1 MKMVKTISLLILCFI
16 CLNNAASGRK
26 SSLEESSANNN
37 TIKVGVDARVELISI
52 VFRLAGNP
60 EYNEGAIRSYERD
73 IERHFAG
80 FKDHPAV
87 KYAKKLRET
96 RLMSCDGPMQLA
108 VHLDRNFKA
117 RKPLDDWPWGLGGR
131 WKRQE
136 TQEFIDVL
144 QQFAKETK
152 FNEFFEEH
160 QGLYRKGIQSTEAI
174 LEKYGMRKWLYEFF
188 GAQKND
194 DLKLV
199 LGFVNGN
206 SNYGLRFEQGK
217 VKEKYA
223 VIGVYLC
230 SRAGNPIFSS
240 KQLETV
246 AHEFCHSFVNPV
258 VDKYMAQL
266 KPAGEIIYTKV
277 AEKLRRQGYQN
288 WQTMMYE
295 SAVRA
300 CVADFVEDNFDRK
313 TLDLYIG
320 SEVKGRS
327 FLWMKE
333 LSELLKTYENNRN
346 KYPTF
351 ESFFPEFVKFHN
363 DYATRLE
370 QPKVEKVNTALR
382 VSVDPRIELMS
393 IVFYLAGSSEYSKS
407 RMFDYCDAVDKY
419 FAPHVDHPAV
429 QFAAE
434 LVEKK
439 GIAYDAPMS
448 LALHID
454 NNFKPLKSFDDW
466 PWGIDSRWTKSDTQR
481 FLNLLSGFAQD
492 TRFDRFLKQNAG
504 TYESIVQAANK
515 FLDKADFRQWL
526 NEFFG
531 TNPEAQLNLT
541 LSPVNGRNSYKFRC
555 ENSPEKQIYYIA
567 GISQLDS
574 SGKPV
579 FNDILFNHLVEYFP
593 QAYIDPIVDRHRE
606 QLKPVAERM
615 VDIVPEQFRQYV
627 DGQWDIFTGE
637 CIMRTCQSCFI
648 KKYFK
653 ERHEPFLTA
662 GEQYGLI
669 FIRELTN
676 LAETYQKNRDKYP
689 TFESFLPEFIKFF
702 REYRNGPS

>member
-1 MKMVKTISLLILCFI
+1 MIKLLKTISLLILYLTFI
-16 CLNNAASGRK
+16 NIAASEQK
-26 SSLEESSANNN
+26 SSLQKSSAINNS
-37 TIKVGVDARVELISI
+37 IKVGVDARIELISI

-60 EYNEGAIRSYERD
+60 EYNGGAIRSYERD

-87 KYAKKLRET
+87 KYAEKLRET
-96 RLMSCDGPMQLA
+96 HAMSCDGPMQLA
-108 VHLDRNFKA
+108 IYIDRNFKA
-117 RKPLDDWPWGLGGR
+117 RRPLDDWPWGLGER
-131 WKRQE
+131 WKKQE
-136 TQEFIDVL
+136 TQEFIEKL

-152 FNEFFEEH
+152 FNEFFEKH
-160 QGLYRKGIQSTEAI
+160 QGLYQKGIQSTEAI
-174 LEKYGMRKWLYEFF
+174 LEKYDMRRWLSEFF
-188 GAQKND
+188 GTQKNE

-223 VIGVYLC
+223 IIGVYIC

-246 AHEFCHSFVNPV
+246 AHEFGHSFVNPI
-258 VDKYMAQL
+258 VDKYMLQL
-266 KPAGEIIYTKV
+266 KPAGEKIYPVV
-277 AEKLRRQGYQN
+277 ADKLRRQGYQN

-300 CVADFVEDNFDRK
+300 CVADFVEDNFSRK
-313 TLDLYIG
+313 TLELYIG
-320 SEVKGRS
+320 GEVKGRG

-346 KYPTF
+346 QYPTF
-351 ESFFPEFVKFHN
+351 ESFFPEFVKFYN
-363 DYATRLE
+363 DYASRLE
-370 QPKVEKVNTALR
+370 QPQVEKVYTALR
-382 VSVDPRIELMS
+382 VSVDPRVELMS
-393 IVFYLAGSSEYSKS
+393 IVFYLAGSSEYNQS
-407 RMFDYCDAVDKY
+407 RLFDYVHAVDQY
-419 FAPHVDHPAV
+419 FAPHVEHPAV

-434 LVEKK
+434 LSEKK

-454 NNFKPLKSFDDW
+454 NNFKPLKSFDNW
-466 PWGIDSRWTKSDTQR
+466 PWGIDSRWSKSDTQR

-492 TRFDRFLKQNAG
+492 TNFNRFLKQNKS

-515 FLDKADFRQWL
+515 FLDKADFKQWF

-531 TNPEAQLNLT
+531 VNPEAQLNLT
-541 LSPVNGRNSYKFRC
+541 LAPVNGRNSYKFRY
-555 ENSPEKQIYYIA
+555 ESKSEKQIYYIE
-567 GISQLDS
+567 GISRLDS

-579 FNDILFNHLVEYFP
+579 FNDILFNHLVEHFP
-593 QAYIDPIVDRHRE
+593 QAYIDPIIDRHRE
-606 QLKPVAERM
+606 QLKPVAEKM
-615 VDIVPEQFRQYV
+615 VDVVPEQFRQYV
-627 DGQWDIFTGE
+627 DGQWDTFTSE

-648 KKYFK
+648 KKYFN

-662 GEQYGLI
+662 AEQHGLI
-669 FIRELTN
+669 FIRELTD

-689 TFESFLPEFIKFF
+689 TFESFLPEFVKFF
-702 REYRNGPS
+702 EGYGG